1 LTLSA
6 DEYFYEICYVGQ

>member
-1 LTLSA
+1 LSA